1 VVVPPDAI
9 DDAALPELA
18 ASHRREDSQ

>member
-9 DDAALPELA
+9 DQAQLEELGA
-18 ASHRREDSQ
+18 GRREEG